1 MKLRKRKMCKSL
13 KRQNRRTGKSAFK
26 LYVYDRNKNYR
37 EQNDVEYE
45 KKTRQAQ
52 ENIG

>member
-1 MKLRKRKMCKSL
+1 MKLRKRKMGKSR
-13 KRQNRRTGKSAFK
+13 KRQNRRMGRSAFR
-26 LYVYDRNKNYR
+26 LYLYDRNKNYR

-45 KKTRQAQ
+45 KKTRQAR